1 MIILLFV
8 NSIVVMNANMAWDLA
23 KTYSFLILKYHDVF
37 AKYFVF
43 VEFGMKSKKISNQ
56 IPYPALKTKREIT
69 KYIN

>member
-8 NSIVVMNANMAWDLA
+8 NSIVVMNANMAWDPA

-43 VEFGMKSKKISNQ
+43 VEFWMKFDLRPVELRVNRKKITN
-56 IPYPALKTKREIT
+56 
-69 KYIN
+69 